1 MYTKNGIKKE
11 ITSYIQANL
20 KEKRLAHTFGVVEEA
35 KKLAKKYGVNPIK
48 AELGALFHD
57 AFRERG
63 NLIHGNIAA
72 DVMKDTYQIKDEDL
86 CNAVRFHTTGRAGM
100 SLLEKIL
107 YMADAIEPNRS
118 YPGVD
123 ELRILA
129 YKDLDAACLQAFRN
143 TIRYVTENGLD
154 LDYNTLEAYKD
165 IKKGDYMENKEIA
178 LSAAAVLD
186 QKKAIDIVVMDIKE
200 KSSFADFF
208 VIASANSERQLSTLA
223 DEVEDQ
229 FAKDGILAKHIEG
242 RGNSGWILMDFGDV
256 IVNLFS
262 LEQRERYNIEKVWG
276 DCEIIPFD
284 ATEN

>member
-11 ITSYIQANL
+11 ITSYIKANL
-20 KEKRLAHTFGVVEEA
+20 KEKRLAHTFGVVDEA

-72 DVMKDTYQIKDEDL
+72 DVMKDTYKIKDEDL

-107 YMADAIEPNRS
+107 YLADAIEPNRS

-129 YKDLDAACLQAFRN
+129 YKDLDAACLQAFQN

-165 IKKGDYMENKEIA
+165 IKKGDYMDNKEIA

-186 QKKAIDIVVMDIKE
+186 QKKAIDIVVMNIKE

-229 FAKDGILAKHIEG
+229 FAKDGILVKHIEG
-242 RGNSGWILMDFGDV
+242 KGNSGWILMDFGDV

-276 DCEIIPFD
+276 DCEIVPFD